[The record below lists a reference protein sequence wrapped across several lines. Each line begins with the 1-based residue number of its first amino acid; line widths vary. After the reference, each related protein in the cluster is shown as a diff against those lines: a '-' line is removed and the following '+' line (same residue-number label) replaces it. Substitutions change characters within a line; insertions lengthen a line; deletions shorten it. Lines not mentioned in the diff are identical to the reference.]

1 MSTIS
6 PVKKTAMRT
15 SHISATTKAT
25 NATPLKTPAKNF
37 LANNKV
43 QEIPLEPNARYTISY
58 VPGMSEHE

>member
-1 MSTIS
+1 
-6 PVKKTAMRT
+6 MRT

-25 NATPLKTPAKNF
+25 NATPLKTPVKGF
-37 LANNKV
+37 LASNKV